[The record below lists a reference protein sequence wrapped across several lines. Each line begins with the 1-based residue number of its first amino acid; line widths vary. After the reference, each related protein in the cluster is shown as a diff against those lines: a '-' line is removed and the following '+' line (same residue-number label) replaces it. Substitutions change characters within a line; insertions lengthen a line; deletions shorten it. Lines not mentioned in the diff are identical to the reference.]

1 MRRRAR
7 TPCGHGAGS
16 DDGLRPEPFGLPDWH
31 HEGLLPRRQVG
42 APPRHAVWDRYRR
55 SHRRRWLTLVVPRV
69 VPCGVYGT
77 APTGRSLGGGNR
89 PAALRCAA
97 LRCGVVR
104 CAELRCSGRICL
116 RLAFLEELA
125 AQSSDGEL
133 PPEMVRTAIPRPF
146 VRRESPLWLR
156 FSQEL
161 RGGAARVRTGRPA
174 DAEEQR
180 LCNTR
185 HAPADNAAT
194 TRERPTDNRQ
204 TTRAELG

>member
-1 MRRRAR
+1 MRS
-7 TPCGHGAGS
+7 GAGS

-55 SHRRRWLTLVVPRV
+55 SHRRRWLTLVPS
-69 VPCGVYGT
+69 GVHGT
-77 APTGRSLGGGNR
+77 APTGRSWGGGNR
-89 PAALRCAA
+89 PTALRCAA
-97 LRCGVVR
+97 VR
-104 CAELRCSGRICL
+104 CAALRCSGRICL

-146 VRRESPLWLR
+146 VRRESSLWLR

-174 DAEEQR
+174 DATLVQ
-180 LCNTR
+180 
-185 HAPADNAAT
+185 HT
-194 TRERPTDNRQ
+194 TRTSRQ
-204 TTRAELG
+204 RSDDA